1 MRGGPFDLPP
11 LMIFLDVNGDG
22 ELSAEEIA
30 NAPQVLKKLDKN
42 GDGKLTRDE
51 LRPPQGQPGGP
62 SRPDGRRGPPGP
74 DEFQG
79 PDRSAGPG
87 QPPGPDQRPGPGQ
100 PPASGRGGMGPF
112 GSGPSASLAAPP
124 RPKGDAEEK
133 ILKVLDQVGQK
144 QGRMAN
150 VPMPDGRMLRLLAE
164 TIGAKTI
171 VEIGTSNGVS
181 ALWFSLALKKTGG
194 KLITHEIDAERA
206 ELARE
211 NFTAAGVA
219 GLVTIVEGDA
229 HETVAKLTGPV
240 DLVFI
245 DADKE
250 GYLDYLT
257 KLLPLVRPGGLVL
270 AHNMNPR
277 MADARFVK
285 AITTNPD
292 LETLFYM
299 EGGGLSITLKKR

>member
-1 MRGGPFDLPP
+1 
-11 LMIFLDVNGDG
+11 
-22 ELSAEEIA
+22 
-30 NAPQVLKKLDKN
+30 LKKLDKN

-51 LRPPQGQPGGP
+51 FRPQFGPPGGP
-62 SRPDGRRGPPGP
+62 GPEGREGPPGKA
-74 DEFQG
+74 DQ
-79 PDRSAGPG
+79 GPG
-87 QPPGPDQRPGPGQ
+87 QGPEVGRGRG
-100 PPASGRGGMGPF
+100 AGGRGGPGPAGF
-112 GSGPSASLAAPP
+112 GPSATLAASP
-124 RPKGDAEEK
+124 RPKDDAEEK
-133 ILKVLDQVGQK
+133 ILKVLDEVGKK
-144 QGRMAN
+144 QGRMMN

-164 TIGAKTI
+164 TIGAKTA

-181 ALWFSLALKKTGG
+181 ALWFSLALRKTGG
-194 KLITHEIDAERA
+194 KLITHEIEKQRA
-206 ELARE
+206 DLARE
-211 NFTAAGVA
+211 NFAAAGVA
-219 GLVTIVEGDA
+219 DLVTIVEGDA
-229 HETVAKLTGPV
+229 HQTVAKLTGPV

-292 LETLFYM
+292 LETLFYT